1 MHVGHKISD
10 REIDLGS
17 ALLNNTIRVGYHLT
31 SVDFK
36 LPKSLMVAF

>member
-1 MHVGHKISD
+1 MHVGRKISD

-17 ALLNNTIRVGYHLT
+17 ALLDNTIRVGYYLT

-36 LPKSLMVAF
+36 LPKHLTIAF